1 MDICRVD
8 VNSDDFI
15 TTDELQAWILRKV
28 EEHFTEAADE
38 NEKIFNALDTDNDGN
53 LFSLLCCV
61 QCIGTIDTALPIT
74 SILLQV
80 FNAF

>member
-38 NEKIFNALDTDNDGN
+38 NEKIFNALDTDNDGKYS
-53 LFSLLCCV
+53 LFFIVLCTM
-61 QCIGTIDTALPIT
+61 IPKPTFWD
-74 SILLQV
+74 LQ
-80 FNAF
+80 